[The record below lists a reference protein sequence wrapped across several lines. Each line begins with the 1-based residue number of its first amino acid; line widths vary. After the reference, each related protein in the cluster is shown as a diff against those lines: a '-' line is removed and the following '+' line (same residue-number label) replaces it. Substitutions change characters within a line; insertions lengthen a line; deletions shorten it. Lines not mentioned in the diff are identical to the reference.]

1 MIVMKFGGTSVED
14 AKSMRTVIEIV
25 RKERAQTPIVVLSAI
40 SGATNILLK
49 SARTAQDGKLEEA
62 ILLLNELFDRH
73 VTVMENLI
81 DHRQT
86 VQQLIASFK
95 QMFEELRNLCR
106 GIAILGELTNRSLD
120 AIASVGELLS
130 SQILSEAIRAQGLPA

>member
-14 AKSMRTVIEIV
+14 AKSMRTVIEIIQ
-25 RKERAQTPIVVLSAI
+25 KEKAQTPIVVLSAI

-49 SARTAQDGKLEEA
+49 SARTAQEGNLEAA

-81 DHRQT
+81 DNRRT

-95 QMFEELRNLCR
+95 PRFEELRNLCR
-106 GIAILGELTNRSLD
+106 GYRN
-120 AIASVGELLS
+120 
-130 SQILSEAIRAQGLPA
+130 PW